1 MVDSTL
7 FNEIQ
12 GSPYLSATE
21 KHAFISQL
29 VQNGIDSAQPVL
41 TDHFLWFWTLGGFA
55 LFVLCLAVRY
65 LIDMSAIRSGQYTA
79 LQMSRGGY
87 SAGGP
92 VFIINAAPGP
102 VSLPPTSPAYY
113 RAPVIDCDRVH
124 GGVFK

>member
-1 MVDSTL
+1 MVDSAL

-41 TDHFLWFWTLGGFA
+41 TGHFLWFWTLGGFA

-65 LIDMSAIRSGQYTA
+65 LIDMSAIRSGQYA
-79 LQMSRGGY
+79 SLQMSRGGY
-87 SAGGP
+87 APGH

-102 VSLPPTSPAYY
+102 ASLPATSPGYY
-113 RAPVIDCDRVH
+113 RQPVIDCDRVH
-124 GGVFK
+124 GSVFK